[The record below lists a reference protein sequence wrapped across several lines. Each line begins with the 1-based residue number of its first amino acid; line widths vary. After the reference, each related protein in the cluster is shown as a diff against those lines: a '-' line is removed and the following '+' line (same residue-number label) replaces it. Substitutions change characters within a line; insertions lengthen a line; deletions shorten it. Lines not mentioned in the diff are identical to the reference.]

1 MHNTGSDQIQAAA
14 RVPAAASL
22 HTTEQQQSTSCRDA
36 AAWREQ
42 RLGNECCSAATPA
55 CTWPPSL
62 MSCSSVFLHLVPLL
76 SCADTQRRV
85 TSSPVLPFG
94 TGSPATYAMGCD
106 CICVELWCVCV
117 CCPHLLL
124 QGAMAQCRLAL
135 KPDGLFLAAMFG
147 GETLQVGRTAV
158 QQLVACSTASC
169 DNGVDAA
176 LLPSTIMH
184 YAAPEAWLLSV
195 CTHTGAAH
203 RLCCSP
209 TGARGRHLPLHL
221 TFGTGG

>member
-1 MHNTGSDQIQAAA
+1 MQQNDWTLSWPGVCMNWTWKQMHNTGSDQIQAAA

-117 CCPHLLL
+117 LPPPPVAGRHGPVSPGP
-124 QGAMAQCRLAL
+124 QAGRPFPRGHVWWRDTAGRQ
-135 KPDGLFLAAMFG
+135 DS
-147 GETLQVGRTAV
+147 RTA
-158 QQLVACSTASC
+158 AGC
-169 DNGVDAA
+169 
-176 LLPSTIMH
+176 LL
-184 YAAPEAWLLSV
+184 
-195 CTHTGAAH
+195 H
-203 RLCCSP
+203 RL
-209 TGARGRHLPLHL
+209 L
-221 TFGTGG
+221 